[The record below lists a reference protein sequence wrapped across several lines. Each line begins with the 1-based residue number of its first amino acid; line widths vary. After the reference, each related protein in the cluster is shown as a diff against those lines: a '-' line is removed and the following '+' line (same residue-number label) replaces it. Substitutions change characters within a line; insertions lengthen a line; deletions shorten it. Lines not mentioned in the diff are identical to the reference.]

1 MEAIDLL
8 IDAGWV
14 IPVNP
19 ARRVLEDHSV
29 AVRDGRIVAVLPR
42 SQAHAAYIAAER
54 VSLPA
59 HALIPGLINLH
70 THASM
75 ALMRG
80 MADDMPMTQ
89 WFQDRI
95 WPAEAKH
102 VSPHF
107 VYDGTLL
114 ACAEMLRGGITCFNE
129 MYFYPAEAAR
139 AALDM
144 GMRAALGLIVIDV
157 PTAYATDAD
166 DYVAKGLA
174 LRDALREQPL
184 LSFCMAPHAPYGVS
198 DRTFSRVITLAEELD
213 LPVHMHVHESLDE
226 IERSLATHG
235 MRPLERLRRLG
246 LVGPN
251 LIAVHA
257 IHLTHEEIELLANN
271 GCSVAHCPSSNLK
284 LANGFAPVPG
294 MLAKGVNIGL
304 GTDGSASNNRLDL
317 FQEMRMAALIAKA
330 TSADARTL
338 PAIGNSVM
346 ATLDGARALR
356 WTTRSDRSSRENLP
370 TSRRW
375 NSRRRRCCCCYDPI
389 SHIVYAA
396 GRENVV
402 CLGHGRLL
410 LENRTLKQPPKNDLE
425 NLAVLW
431 QNRLSMETKA

>member
-338 PAIGNSVM
+338 PIGNSVM

-356 WTTRSDRSSRENLP
+356 WTTRSDRSAGKICRPHGGGIHGAGDALA
-370 TSRRW
+370 TS
-375 NSRRRRCCCCYDPI
+375 I

-396 GRENVV
+396 RRENVV

-410 LENRTLKQPPKNDLE
+410 LENRTLNAAEK
-425 NLAVLW
+425 
-431 QNRLSMETKA
+431 